1 MRIDLKSPLSF
12 RRRLLSNEE
21 EEFSTVL
28 KQGKEKIGNTGNSI
42 LIVPSSSLPQQVN
55 TGVGNF
61 LDKEGLN
68 FIDFAKLYWGINHI
82 QLLPEGHFKMV
93 NKKVLPYSGSA
104 LSLGTQLINIE
115 LLTTE
120 DYAKLLNAS
129 DLAQV
134 TENEKNNLANVVNY
148 ENVIRKNSPVEKVLL
163 KAYDELLKADTDR
176 KKTLLK
182 ELEEYT
188 QTNKDW
194 LEPKAVFE
202 ALSKKY
208 ENNYYSYWNDFD
220 RNFYNSDII
229 SIQERDNAIKG
240 LRDSEFG
247 KDMRFFEFKQFLAE
261 KHLSKAKEELNK
273 KGIKVSGD
281 LLIGFSN
288 DEVWA
293 NPKAFIENTSIKWGL
308 PALNYDSQ
316 ESRKLLSN
324 KIRNFAKRYD
334 GIRIDAAWIYSSQPL
349 KNEVTSKVF
358 KKNYNDE
365 ILNFIEQEI
374 KHIKGKDFDMENIT
388 YEFIADKEDFSMF
401 EGCSLKSFVKNKNK
415 IFCTTDLNQDW
426 CTVQNFRKRYW
437 KDGTY
442 TIGPTNHDSEP
453 IREIFMNPSK
463 KEKQIFALSESLK
476 IPREK
481 LLDLNE
487 FIKAKFA
494 EPMRSKHF
502 MFFFTDA
509 LNLHGRYKDNLTK
522 SDDYRIK
529 IPKNYQDEYFKSL
542 EKGEGFNIMD
552 ALEKAFVAEG
562 LDKKEPK
569 LFRKIVKFK
578 KIIEEPE
585 NAVKNKSKKW
595 ILIASAISVCIVAGI
610 GFIFKTSNKK
620 PEDSGSNA
628 Q

>member
-1 MRIDLKSPLSF
+1 
-12 RRRLLSNEE
+12 
-21 EEFSTVL
+21 
-28 KQGKEKIGNTGNSI
+28 
-42 LIVPSSSLPQQVN
+42 
-55 TGVGNF
+55 
-61 LDKEGLN
+61 
-68 FIDFAKLYWGINHI
+68 
-82 QLLPEGHFKMV
+82 
-93 NKKVLPYSGSA
+93 
-104 LSLGTQLINIE
+104 
-115 LLTTE
+115 
-120 DYAKLLNAS
+120 
-129 DLAQV
+129 
-134 TENEKNNLANVVNY
+134 
-148 ENVIRKNSPVEKVLL
+148 
-163 KAYDELLKADTDR
+163 
-176 KKTLLK
+176 
-182 ELEEYT
+182 
-188 QTNKDW
+188 
-194 LEPKAVFE
+194 
-202 ALSKKY
+202 
-208 ENNYYSYWNDFD
+208 
-220 RNFYNSDII
+220 
-229 SIQERDNAIKG
+229 
-240 LRDSEFG
+240 
-247 KDMRFFEFKQFLAE
+247 MRFFEFKQFLAE